1 MVRYLAAIACLAIL
15 GVSAAASFADL
26 RPDARLHPAPWV
38 LIWQAGVPHTLQLTG
53 KDGADLRLGSRA
65 LAVEQIGMVAQSGA
79 IEVLGSAGGC
89 MDGTYTAEDPGQA
102 LWLPAGSTVQLM
114 LCGGRPADLELNDYT
129 VALYTHSGQD
139 VGHRIV
145 NYQLVPTDSPPVFTA
160 PDLRSITSVPGR
172 PSIVTF
178 VAEDPDGD
186 VVSYS
191 KSGNG
196 ESHFTLGATSG
207 ELSVTATAP
216 AATYDL
222 TITATANG
230 LSTSIEFTVVVQ

>member
-38 LIWQAGVPHTLQLTG
+38 LTWQADTPHTLQLTG
-53 KDGADLRLGSRA
+53 EDGADLRIGSPALGIGEIG
-65 LAVEQIGMVAQSGA
+65 AVSQSGA
-79 IEVLGSAGGC
+79 IDVLGSAGGC
-89 MDGTYTAEDPGQA
+89 TDGVYTAEDPGQA
-102 LWLPAGSTVQLM
+102 VWLPAGSTVELM
-114 LCGGRPADLELNDYT
+114 LCGGRPADLEPEDYT
-129 VALYTHSGQD
+129 IALYTHSGQD
-139 VGHRIV
+139 VGQKIV
-145 NYQLVPTDSPPVFTA
+145 SYQLVPMDSPPVFTA
-160 PDLRSITSVPGR
+160 PARRSITSAPGR
-172 PSIVTF
+172 PSIATF

-186 VVSYS
+186 PVFYS

-207 ELSVTATAP
+207 ELSVTDTAP
-216 AATYDL
+216 LGVYSL

-230 LSTSIEFTVVVQ
+230 LSTSIAFEVVVQ